1 MNSVTKRGGKYI
13 LTELLEATQSHQVS
27 TKGKLDQVQPSIV
40 TNANNVTD
48 KGKKD
53 PKKGKNNRINKGR
66 SRKKEQ
72 LSEEIQMQGPMSLIL
87 LDEVR
92 NYTVI
97 FWFIYVVCHSYTAEK
112 FLRYQQADI
121 GMHSHGLRQLVCCK
135 LIVKTCYPQ
144 ALYKCATCFSRESI
158 KRNTPIPK
166 YMNKTRQAVETV
178 NFGLYTTS
186 NLTIVKNPDKMSI
199 KWIVFEAIL
208 NTRNS
213 LFMR

>member
-27 TKGKLDQVQPSIV
+27 TKGKLDQAQPSIV
-40 TNANNVTD
+40 TNANHVTD

-53 PKKGKNNRINKGR
+53 LKKGKSNRINKGR

-92 NYTVI
+92 NYTII
-97 FWFIYVVCHSYTAEK
+97 FWFIYVVFATLTREM

-121 GMHSHGLRQLVCCK
+121 RVHSHGLRQLVCCQ
-135 LIVKTCYPQ
+135 LIVNACYPQ
-144 ALYKCATCFSRESI
+144 ALYKCATSFS
-158 KRNTPIPK
+158 
-166 YMNKTRQAVETV
+166 
-178 NFGLYTTS
+178 
-186 NLTIVKNPDKMSI
+186 
-199 KWIVFEAIL
+199 
-208 NTRNS
+208 
-213 LFMR
+213 